1 MKKLIT
7 LIFILFAF
15 NLNSQVIDNSDKLEN
30 KIVREYKF
38 KKFFKNLYDDIFKYA
53 TIYVAGDMKNAY
65 ETQYPDYFI
74 RTNPDDLYA
83 IPRVEDQTV
92 YHPFDYR
99 AGFGIRK
106 LARFD
111 YEIKGNNYYDGT
123 ENNKALSAPT
133 AAVKGFEYLFHW
145 EKERQRSD
153 VFTNSRYFLRHTGDY
168 HIVKIEQREVGNV
181 DLKYQSAEVR
191 ARLPIGKK
199 FSISAGVIARTHQK
213 AFGYNPI
220 ELWLNEVDEDGNPAN
235 YWYTLGFEYGYDDW
249 YYASNDE
256 NGNSFYDW
264 YWTNPQGDIVAW
276 TDRQFRDLIFG
287 QLMNDF
293 NQQRW
298 AELDPFAEY
307 APIVGFD
314 FYHYSQ
320 GGKFW
325 LHSYA
330 NWILPYHKYFK
341 GNVDFSYLHRD
352 SWGLGGHNNLLK
364 GKQWSDYQGGL
375 IIGWKISKTLGI
387 FVEGEYAKFWDSEI
401 YNSSVGLN
409 FRL

>member
-74 RTNPDDLYA
+74 RTNPDALYA

-111 YEIKGNNYYDGT
+111 YEVKGNNYYDGT

-168 HIVKIEQREVGNV
+168 HIVKIEQR
-181 DLKYQSAEVR
+181 
-191 ARLPIGKK
+191 
-199 FSISAGVIARTHQK
+199 
-213 AFGYNPI
+213 
-220 ELWLNEVDEDGNPAN
+220 
-235 YWYTLGFEYGYDDW
+235 
-249 YYASNDE
+249 
-256 NGNSFYDW
+256 
-264 YWTNPQGDIVAW
+264 
-276 TDRQFRDLIFG
+276 
-287 QLMNDF
+287 
-293 NQQRW
+293 
-298 AELDPFAEY
+298 
-307 APIVGFD
+307 
-314 FYHYSQ
+314 
-320 GGKFW
+320 
-325 LHSYA
+325 
-330 NWILPYHKYFK
+330 
-341 GNVDFSYLHRD
+341 
-352 SWGLGGHNNLLK
+352 
-364 GKQWSDYQGGL
+364 
-375 IIGWKISKTLGI
+375 
-387 FVEGEYAKFWDSEI
+387 
-401 YNSSVGLN
+401 
-409 FRL
+409 